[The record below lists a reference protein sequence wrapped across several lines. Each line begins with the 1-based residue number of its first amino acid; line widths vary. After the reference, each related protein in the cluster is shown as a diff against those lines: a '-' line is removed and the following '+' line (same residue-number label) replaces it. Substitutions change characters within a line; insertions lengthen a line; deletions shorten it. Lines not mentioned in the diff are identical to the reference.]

1 MTWQLKIVTAVVA
14 LAVSISFA
22 AAADPRCST
31 PPYGGSVVS
40 YKAFIKNFGPL
51 LDDPS
56 RMLSG
61 VCDAKFG
68 GDRKGLYNLGFTD
81 ADIAG
86 KDTSELAVDLIGA
99 LKNLADR
106 AK

>member
-1 MTWQLKIVTAVVA
+1 MTWRLRILSVVVA
-14 LAVSISFA
+14 LSAPASFA

-31 PPYGGSVVS
+31 PPYGGSVAS
-40 YKAFIKNFGPL
+40 YKAFIKNFGSL

-61 VCDAKFG
+61 VCNAKFG

-81 ADIAG
+81 ADIGG
-86 KDTSELAVDLIGA
+86 KDTSDLAVDLISA

>member
-1 MTWQLKIVTAVVA
+1 M
-14 LAVSISFA
+14 
-22 AAADPRCST
+22 P
-31 PPYGGSVVS
+31 
-40 YKAFIKNFGPL
+40 
-51 LDDPS
+51 
-56 RMLSG
+56 SG

-86 KDTSELAVDLIGA
+86 KDTSDLAVDLIAA